1 MTDKELLDFEKALS
15 KAEKLALQYVDTED
29 GGTCNFDTPI
39 VRLKATKRQIAE
51 LDWELVKIE
60 TYPYKGWYFVGIPLS
75 GQGNRRTR
83 MAEAAAQS
91 LCASGYEAK
100 VYYQMD

>member
-1 MTDKELLDFEKALS
+1 MTKKQLSDLEQALS
-15 KAEKLALQYVDTED
+15 KAEKSALQYIDTED

-39 VRLKATKRQIAE
+39 VRLKTTKKQMAE
-51 LDWELVKIE
+51 LDWQFVKIE
-60 TYPYKGWYFVGIPLS
+60 CHPYKGWYFVGIPLS